1 MAYATPPPPQPAPA
15 NTAPP
20 PKSAAPVSSPAYAP
34 PPAPEPRPPVTPPP
48 SAVPPAIF
56 AAAAPAAAA
65 DFTPAPAFTPAP
77 PFAAPPTYA
86 TTASYAAAPTQPDTA
101 QAEIAEPPPAPIDE
115 PFNPLAP
122 PARTIE
128 EERERL
134 RDAAARDAYA
144 PLDDTISRA
153 WPPLAQAPDL
163 GATAD
168 PIPVTSPP
176 SPEAAAP
183 FTYGGREEPARS
195 VTGAPLPQFLIPDPA
210 TESPPSPPAQV
221 PATADRFAELVYAAR
236 NRSIE
241 FEPDALRERAPN
253 RAPLLALVLAS
264 VVVAVSLLQYR
275 SIEAFIPVTTGIFK
289 AVGLR

>member
-1 MAYATPPPPQPAPA
+1 MAYATPPAPKPAAVTAP
-15 NTAPP
+15 APP
-20 PKSAAPVSSPAYAP
+20 PKSAAPVSSPAYA
-34 PPAPEPRPPVTPPP
+34 APPVTPPP
-48 SAVPPAIF
+48 SFPAPPAIF
-56 AAAAPAAAA
+56 AAAAPAEAT

-77 PFAAPPTYA
+77 PFAAQPTYA
-86 TTASYAAAPTQPDTA
+86 TAASYAAAPTQPDIA
-101 QAEIAEPPPAPIDE
+101 QAKIAEPPPAPIDE
-115 PFNPLAP
+115 PFNPPAP

-134 RDAAARDAYA
+134 RDATARDAYA

-168 PIPVTSPP
+168 PIPVTSAP

-210 TESPPSPPAQV
+210 TEPPPSPSSQL

-241 FEPDALRERAPN
+241 FEPDALRERPPN